1 MPNNEHTETER
12 TITLTPNYEHL
23 FRTMIKSAQEQGDA
37 HRMFLG
43 RADRAELLREVQRWF
58 APLTIA
64 TNSAATVPAIE
75 ELRGVMTDMLTALDQ
90 EAQRV
95 ERVTWEAED
104 ALEMSEDRR
113 KGLL

>member
-1 MPNNEHTETER
+1 MTSIN
-12 TITLTPNYEHL
+12 LTPNYENM
-23 FRTMIKSAQEQGDA
+23 FRQMLDNAQAQGDA
-37 HRMFLG
+37 RGMFTRQEG
-43 RADRAELLREVQRWF
+43 RAELLREVQRWF

-64 TNSAATVPAIE
+64 ASCATTVPAIE

-95 ERVTWEAED
+95 ERVMWEAED